1 MEQPH
6 TEPTTAS
13 SAPPPAAVIVSG
25 MGGIAALIGVFLDW
39 ATITTSFEGGQFAGQ
54 QLPSFT
60 ETVGVAQGLDHWT
73 GIVALVASVVAVAGA
88 VGSLVVQDSGTRR
101 IAAMAAVG
109 GGIVAL
115 LTAIVGIVV
124 SESIAVSTFPDG
136 SKALEFARQF
146 AEQLGGQGFRIQTG
160 PSIGV
165 LVTALG
171 GAVATGGGFMALRQM
186 GPQPAATT
194 QEQPPPDET
203 QMLGD
208 STA

>member
-1 MEQPH
+1 MEQPF

-25 MGGIAALIGVFLDW
+25 IGGVAALIGVFLDW

-54 QLPSFT
+54 QLPAFT
-60 ETVGVAQGLDHWT
+60 ESVGTAQGLDHWT
-73 GIVALVASVVAVAGA
+73 GVVALVASVVAVAGA
-88 VGSLVVQDSGTRR
+88 IGSTVVQDSGTRR
-101 IAAMAAVG
+101 TAVMAAVG

-115 LTAIVGIVV
+115 LTAIVGRVV
-124 SESIAVSTFPDG
+124 SESIAVSTFPGG
-136 SKALEFARQF
+136 SQALEFARQF

-160 PSIGV
+160 PSLGV
-165 LVTALG
+165 FVTALG
-171 GAVATGGGFMALRQM
+171 GAVAAGGGFMALRQA

-194 QEQPPPDET
+194 HEQPSPDESP
-203 QMLGD
+203 MPGD